1 MNKMNRYSK
10 LMVFV
15 GMFALV
21 GLTLFSAGSNKL
33 TEKKVYSKKVVY
45 VKTQEK
51 LNQILAENKLVLIDF
66 YADWCPPC
74 RQLAPHIGKLADSHD
89 GRVKVVKVDVDEAG
103 ALAKAFSVRSIPAIY
118 ILKNGKKVDEE
129 AGYKSYEDLVKW
141 VEKHETV
148 KS

>member
-1 MNKMNRYSK
+1 MNRTTK
-10 LMVFV
+10 LILFA
-15 GMFALV
+15 GMFAMI

-33 TEKKVYSKKVVY
+33 GETKIHSKKVVY

-51 LNQILAENKLVLIDF
+51 LNQVLAENKLVVIDF

-103 ALAKAFSVRSIPAIY
+103 ELAKAFDVQSIPA
-118 ILKNGKKVDEE
+118 LFVVKDGKKVSQE

-141 VEKHETV
+141 IEKYESV